1 MQHFMVK
8 SVSYRLGDGEQDTCS
23 ESAFIE
29 SLMND
34 GQRWVGEEQVD
45 IFVILVLIKVI

>member
-8 SVSYRLGDGEQDTCS
+8 SVSYRLGDGEQDTCR